1 MRLEERGF
9 IYGGD
14 DFDTDAFVA
23 RAGASLRAGDVVR
36 VHGSD
41 PLGFLLFQFSGAR
54 LASYDDPRMD
64 GNDLRIRFADLAS
77 GWEERMTN
85 GGFVADFTA
94 MPEADVSVGADVV
107 ARGDYQD
114 ADWVLVRGDLGDL
127 SK

>member
-1 MRLEERGF
+1 
-9 IYGGD
+9 
-14 DFDTDAFVA
+14 
-23 RAGASLRAGDVVR
+23 
-36 VHGSD
+36 
-41 PLGFLLFQFSGAR
+41 
-54 LASYDDPRMD
+54 MD

-77 GWEERMTN
+77 GWEERMTS